1 MCKAVSL
8 DTLTQR
14 RVSDL
19 ISELD
24 LLGILNSR
32 VVSRGRYGRTK
43 EIKLDISPVGLK
55 AVLEEDTRIKKL
67 VDFRI
72 PQQRLD

>member
-1 MCKAVSL
+1 
-8 DTLTQR
+8 
-14 RVSDL
+14 L

-32 VVSRGRYGRTK
+32 VVSKGRYGRTK

-55 AVLEEDTRIKKL
+55 TVLEEDTRIKKL
-67 VDFRI
+67 VDFNL
-72 PQQRLD
+72 PQQRLG